1 MEASVNVAITGSDG
15 YIATV
20 LYKELVAQKYNVICC
35 DRSSHEDVI
44 AHSFDNQ
51 QFIDRV
57 VVNNCDTIFHL
68 AANSEVGPSATKPLL
83 YYHNNTSRTINMV
96 NQLARRGWKGR
107 IVFSSTAA
115 VYGDQNNIV
124 TEDSPL
130 QPCSHYGHSKL
141 MCEQILNV
149 AHLYN
154 IDVTVFRYFNVAGA
168 YDEVGQPIDQTHIV
182 TRICNAAA
190 GREPLVIYGDDYPTV
205 DGTCIRDYIH
215 VRDVCL
221 AQIFAMT
228 NKINGTFNLGSL
240 QGTTVKQLI
249 SEFVVHNQVPVS
261 FLVGK
266 RRKGDPAFLVADPRK
281 FIERGFTYQY
291 SQIDTIVKSAW
302 RYYNGF

>member
-1 MEASVNVAITGSDG
+1 
-15 YIATV
+15 
-20 LYKELVAQKYNVICC
+20 
-35 DRSSHEDVI
+35 
-44 AHSFDNQ
+44 
-51 QFIDRV
+51 
-57 VVNNCDTIFHL
+57 
-68 AANSEVGPSATKPLL
+68 
-83 YYHNNTSRTINMV
+83 
-96 NQLARRGWKGR
+96 
-107 IVFSSTAA
+107 
-115 VYGDQNNIV
+115 
-124 TEDSPL
+124 
-130 QPCSHYGHSKL
+130 
-141 MCEQILNV
+141 MCEQILDV

-154 IDVTVFRYFNVAGA
+154 IDTTVFRYFNVAGA
-168 YDEVGQPIDQTHIV
+168 YDDVGQSVDQSHIV

-190 GREPLVIYGDDYPTV
+190 GREPLIIYGDDYPTV